1 MIVKERVRKGN
12 TVIVSFDN
20 NEKLLVPYDVFL
32 KYYLSVDDEIS
43 ERQKIKIETESSL
56 YKIKQSSFR
65 YLSGRNHSK
74 YELKVKLQK
83 KQYEIALIQ
92 QVLTDLEKQGLLDD
106 EQFALNFY
114 NIQLN
119 RKRGILQIK
128 ANLNKKGIS
137 REIIENVSNRLNND
151 DDFIKNAK
159 EIAEKKIKLLSKR
172 KLENKVIKQ
181 KVFQFLAS
189 RGFTTNI
196 IMETLNQ
203 MEFDNS
209 HE

>member
-43 ERQKIKIETESSL
+43 EAQKVKIETESSL
-56 YKIKQSSFR
+56 YRIKQSSFR

-74 YELKVKLQK
+74 YELKIKLQK
-83 KQYEIALIQ
+83 KQYDIFLIQ
-92 QVLTDLEKQGLLDD
+92 KVIVDLERQGLLNDT
-106 EQFALNFY
+106 EFANNYY
-114 NIQLN
+114 NAQLK
-119 RKRGILQIK
+119 RKRGLLQIK
-128 ANLNKKGIS
+128 ANLGKKGVS
-137 REIIENVSNRLNND
+137 REIVESVSQKLNND
-151 DDFIKNAK
+151 EEFIASAK
-159 EIAEKKIKLLSKR
+159 EIAEKKIKLLAKR
-172 KLENKVIKQ
+172 NLEYKVIKQ

-203 MEFDNS
+203 LKFEKDN
-209 HE
+209 E